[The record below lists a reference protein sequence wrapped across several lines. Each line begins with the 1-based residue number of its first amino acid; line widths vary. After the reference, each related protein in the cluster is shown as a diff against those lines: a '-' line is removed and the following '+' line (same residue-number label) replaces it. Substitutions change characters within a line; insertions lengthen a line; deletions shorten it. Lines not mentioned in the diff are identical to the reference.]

1 MGVGDGRDS
10 ALDGAGGQAGLPEAL
25 QAQEQHDQ
33 GDDAQESALEERPVL
48 RVEGKVDIPVEPQG
62 DGLELGGA

>member
-1 MGVGDGRDS
+1 MGVDMGWRWGWGGVS

-33 GDDAQESALEERPVL
+33 GDDT
-48 RVEGKVDIPVEPQG
+48 
-62 DGLELGGA
+62 